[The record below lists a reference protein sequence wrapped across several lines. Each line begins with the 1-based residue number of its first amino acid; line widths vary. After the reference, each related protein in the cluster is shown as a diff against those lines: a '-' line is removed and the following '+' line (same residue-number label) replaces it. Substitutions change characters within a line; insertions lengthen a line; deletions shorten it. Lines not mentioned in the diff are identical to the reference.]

1 MANSQPEGGVEWVRG
16 RGVGFVFLFR
26 LYRGLCVCGLGST
39 GYWVR
44 VSFSFFFSSDSR
56 AELD

>member
-16 RGVGFVFLFR
+16 GGFLFLFR
-26 LYRGLCVCGLGST
+26 LYRGLCVCRLGST

-44 VSFSFFFSSDSR
+44 VSSSFFFSSDSR